1 MMPAQLTVFTPADVS
16 AFVDGELDAQE
27 RQDVAACARED
38 DRVARLI
45 AAWQRQL
52 GLLYAAFGRLCDEPL
67 PKRLLEVLR
76 QPDGDPG
83 LLGGP

>member
-1 MMPAQLTVFTPADVS
+1 MPAQLTVITAADVS

-27 RQDVAACARED
+27 RCDVAACARDD

-52 GLLYAAFGRLCDEPL
+52 GLLHAAFGRLCDEPL
-67 PKRLLEVLR
+67 PKRLLDALWT
-76 QPDGDPG
+76 PDGDQSALRDG
-83 LLGGP
+83 